1 MMRTLKSLVLRLL
14 LNAVVILAL
23 GQLLSGVTID
33 SYVTAIV
40 VAAILAFLNSFVKPV
55 LVILTLPITIF
66 SLGIFLLF
74 VNAFI
79 ILITVK
85 LVDGFY
91 VENMW
96 WAILFSILLAILQ
109 SFLHK
114 TLLNEGNNKLNS
126 NG

>member
-1 MMRTLKSLVLRLL
+1 MISLKSLLLRLL
-14 LNAVVILAL
+14 LNAVAILAL

-33 SYVTAIV
+33 SYLTALI
-40 VAAILAFLNSFVKPV
+40 VAAILAFLNSFVKPI
-55 LVILTLPITIF
+55 LVILTLPITIVT
-66 SLGIFLLF
+66 LGIFLLF

-91 VENMW
+91 VENIW
-96 WAILFSILLAILQ
+96 WAILFSVLLAILQ

-114 TLLNEGNNKLNS
+114 TLLNEGNKLNT
-126 NG
+126 NN

>member
-1 MMRTLKSLVLRLL
+1 MITLKSLLLRLL

-23 GQLLSGVTID
+23 GQLLPGVTID
-33 SYVTAIV
+33 SYLTALI

-91 VENMW
+91 VENIW

>member
-1 MMRTLKSLVLRLL
+1 MTTLKSLILRLL

-91 VENMW
+91 VENIW

>member
-1 MMRTLKSLVLRLL
+1 MITLKSLFLRSL
-14 LNAVVILAL
+14 LNAVFMLAL

-33 SYVTAIV
+33 SYLTALV
-40 VAAILAFLNSFVKPV
+40 VAAILAFLNSFVKPI

-66 SLGIFLLF
+66 TLGIFLLF

-91 VENMW
+91 VENIW
-96 WAILFSILLAILQ
+96 WAILFSVLLAILQ

-114 TLLNEGNNKLNS
+114 TLLNEGNKLNT
-126 NG
+126 NN

>member
-1 MMRTLKSLVLRLL
+1 MISLKSLLLRLL

-23 GQLLSGVTID
+23 GQILSGVRID
-33 SYVTAIV
+33 SYLTALI
-40 VAAILAFLNSFVKPV
+40 VAAILAFLNSFVKPI
-55 LVILTLPITIF
+55 LVILTLPITIVT
-66 SLGIFLLF
+66 LGIFLLF

-91 VENMW
+91 VENIW
-96 WAILFSILLAILQ
+96 WAILFSVLLAILQ

-114 TLLNEGNNKLNS
+114 TLLKEGNKLNT
-126 NG
+126 NN

>member
-1 MMRTLKSLVLRLL
+1 MKLLKSLLLRLL
-14 LNAVVILAL
+14 LNAIVILAL
-23 GQLLSGVTID
+23 GQLLSGVKID
-33 SYVTAIV
+33 SYITAIV
-40 VAAILAFLNSFVKPV
+40 VAAILAFLNSFVKPI

-66 SLGIFLLF
+66 TLGIFLLF

-91 VENMW
+91 VEYIW
-96 WAILFSILLAILQ
+96 WAILFSVLLAILQ

-114 TLLNEGNNKLNS
+114 TLLNDGKSKLNT
-126 NG
+126 ND

>member
-1 MMRTLKSLVLRLL
+1 MKLLKSLLLRLL
-14 LNAVVILAL
+14 LNAIVILAL
-23 GQLLSGVTID
+23 GQLLSGVKID
-33 SYVTAIV
+33 SYITAIV
-40 VAAILAFLNSFVKPV
+40 VAAILAFLNSFVKPI

-66 SLGIFLLF
+66 TLGIFLLF

-91 VENMW
+91 VENIW
-96 WAILFSILLAILQ
+96 WAILFSVLLAILQ

-114 TLLNEGNNKLNS
+114 ALLNDGKTS
-126 NG
+126 

>member
-1 MMRTLKSLVLRLL
+1 MITLKSLFLRLL

-33 SYVTAIV
+33 SYLTALV
-40 VAAILAFLNSFVKPV
+40 VAAILAFLNSFVKPI

-66 SLGIFLLF
+66 TLGIFLLF

-91 VENMW
+91 VENIW
-96 WAILFSILLAILQ
+96 WAILFSVLLAILQ

-114 TLLNEGNNKLNS
+114 TLLNEGKNKLNT
-126 NG
+126 ND

>member
-1 MMRTLKSLVLRLL
+1 MISLKSLLLRLL
-14 LNAVVILAL
+14 LNAVAILAL

-33 SYVTAIV
+33 SYITALI
-40 VAAILAFLNSFVKPV
+40 VAAILAFLNSFVKPI

-66 SLGIFLLF
+66 TLGIFLLF

-79 ILITVK
+79 ILLTVK

-91 VENMW
+91 VENIW
-96 WAILFSILLAILQ
+96 WAILFSVLLAILQ

-114 TLLNEGNNKLNS
+114 TLLNEGNNKPNT
-126 NG
+126 ND

>member
-1 MMRTLKSLVLRLL
+1 MISLKSLLLRLL
-14 LNAVVILAL
+14 LNSVAILAL

-33 SYVTAIV
+33 SYLTALI
-40 VAAILAFLNSFVKPV
+40 VAAILAFLNSFVKPI

-66 SLGIFLLF
+66 TLGIFLLF

-79 ILITVK
+79 ILLTVK

-91 VENMW
+91 VENIW
-96 WAILFSILLAILQ
+96 WAILFSVLLAILQ

-114 TLLNEGNNKLNS
+114 TLLNEGNNKPNT
-126 NG
+126 ND

>member
-1 MMRTLKSLVLRLL
+1 MISLKSLLLRLL

-23 GQLLSGVTID
+23 GQILSGVRID
-33 SYVTAIV
+33 SYLTALV
-40 VAAILAFLNSFVKPV
+40 VAAILAFLNSFVKPI
-55 LVILTLPITIF
+55 LVILTLPITIIT
-66 SLGIFLLF
+66 LGIFLLF

-91 VENMW
+91 VENIW
-96 WAILFSILLAILQ
+96 WAILFSVLLAILQ

-114 TLLNEGNNKLNS
+114 TLLNEGNKLNT
-126 NG
+126 NN

>member
-1 MMRTLKSLVLRLL
+1 MISLKSLLLRLL

-23 GQLLSGVTID
+23 GQILSGVRID
-33 SYVTAIV
+33 SYLTALV
-40 VAAILAFLNSFVKPV
+40 VAAILAFLNSFVKPI
-55 LVILTLPITIF
+55 LVILTLPITIVT
-66 SLGIFLLF
+66 LGIFLLF

-91 VENMW
+91 VENIW
-96 WAILFSILLAILQ
+96 WAILFSVLLAILQ

-114 TLLNEGNNKLNS
+114 TLLNEGNKLNT
-126 NG
+126 NN

>member
-1 MMRTLKSLVLRLL
+1 MITLKSLFLRLL
-14 LNAVVILAL
+14 LNGVVILAL

-33 SYVTAIV
+33 SYLTALV
-40 VAAILAFLNSFVKPV
+40 VAAILAFLNSFVKPI

-66 SLGIFLLF
+66 TLGIFLLF

-91 VENMW
+91 VENIW
-96 WAILFSILLAILQ
+96 WAILFSVLLAILQ

-114 TLLNEGNNKLNS
+114 TLLNEGNKLNT
-126 NG
+126 NN

>member
-1 MMRTLKSLVLRLL
+1 MLSLKSLFLRLL

-23 GQLLSGVTID
+23 GQILSGVRID
-33 SYVTAIV
+33 SYLTALV
-40 VAAILAFLNSFVKPV
+40 VAAILAFLNSFVKPI
-55 LVILTLPITIF
+55 LVILTLPITIIT
-66 SLGIFLLF
+66 LGIFLLF

-91 VENMW
+91 VENIW
-96 WAILFSILLAILQ
+96 WAILFSVLLAILQ

-114 TLLNEGNNKLNS
+114 TLLNEGNKLNT
-126 NG
+126 NN

>member
-1 MMRTLKSLVLRLL
+1 MITLKSLLLRLL

-33 SYVTAIV
+33 SYLTALI
-40 VAAILAFLNSFVKPV
+40 VAAILAFLNSFVKPI

-66 SLGIFLLF
+66 TLGIFLLF

-91 VENMW
+91 VENIW
-96 WAILFSILLAILQ
+96 WAILFSVLLAILQ

-114 TLLNEGNNKLNS
+114 TLLNEGNKLNT
-126 NG
+126 NN

>member
-1 MMRTLKSLVLRLL
+1 MITLKSLFLRLL

-33 SYVTAIV
+33 SYLTALV
-40 VAAILAFLNSFVKPV
+40 VAAILAFLNSFVKPI

-66 SLGIFLLF
+66 TLGIFLLF

-91 VENMW
+91 VENIW
-96 WAILFSILLAILQ
+96 WAILFSVLLAILQ

-114 TLLNEGNNKLNS
+114 TLLNEGNKLNT
-126 NG
+126 NN

>member
-1 MMRTLKSLVLRLL
+1 MLSLKSLLLRLL

-33 SYVTAIV
+33 SYLTALI
-40 VAAILAFLNSFVKPV
+40 VAAILAFLNSFVKPI

-66 SLGIFLLF
+66 TLGIFLLF

-91 VENMW
+91 VENIW
-96 WAILFSILLAILQ
+96 WAILFSVLLAILQ

-114 TLLNEGNNKLNS
+114 TLLNEGNKLNT
-126 NG
+126 NN